1 RRRQAMMRK
10 WLVESFVVHGGAAV
24 IMLLLAWQQV
34 PPMLAAIEDLAAVQ
48 WLRDAASEG
57 LLKGFLIGAI
67 SALLIASI
75 ALLPL
80 ARGQAEVVTVGDI
93 HALLPR
99 NRGELRYGALLS
111 INAGVVEELLFRLA
125 LPAAVFGVTGSIA
138 AAVLGST
145 AIFAA
150 LHLYQGASGVIGS
163 AIIGALLM
171 AVFIGTGS
179 ILVAIAVHAFID
191 LRSLV
196 AIPMI
201 VYRVHRKA
209 WRGASTRSGSDVR
222 LDRRLDRLRLL
233 RQELLEQLP
242 HPLDQPVVA
251 QRLAARLRQR
261 DHDGTVL
268 GEVTATRIHP
278 LQAHL

>member
-1 RRRQAMMRK
+1 MLSPDDPLARIVLAAALVALLALLVVRAARKDRREYSRFKRYRTTRRRQAMMRK
-10 WLVESFVVHGGAAV
+10 WLIESFLVHGGAAAV
-24 IMLLLAWQQV
+24 VLLLAWQQV
-34 PPMLAAIEDLAAVQ
+34 PLMLAAIEDLAAVQ
-48 WLRDAASEG
+48 WLRDATSEG
-57 LLKGFLIGAI
+57 LLKGFLIGAVG
-67 SALLIASI
+67 ALLVASI

-80 ARGQAEVVTVGDI
+80 ARGQDEVVTVGDI

-125 LPAAVFGVTGSIA
+125 LPAAIFGVTGSVA

-171 AVFIGTGS
+171 AVFVGTGS

-209 WRGASTRSGSDVR
+209 
-222 LDRRLDRLRLL
+222 
-233 RQELLEQLP
+233 
-242 HPLDQPVVA
+242 
-251 QRLAARLRQR
+251 
-261 DHDGTVL
+261 
-268 GEVTATRIHP
+268 
-278 LQAHL
+278 